1 MNFKALSAAALLFAT
16 THASAATLSVVVH
29 DADGAPLDQAVV
41 IVDAGLAVD
50 PARST
55 TVIDQVNRMFVPH
68 VSVVRTGTAVSF
80 PNRDDIRHHLYSFSE
95 AKTFEL
101 PLYKGTPA
109 EPVVFDKDGIV
120 TLACN
125 IHDWMLGFVYV
136 TDAPSFVV
144 TGEDGRASFELPARP
159 DYRVTV
165 WHPSLGPETEGRVS
179 VVSSDGDAPLEL
191 SVELSA
197 ETERGSRR
205 LRRGPGRYR

>member
-1 MNFKALSAAALLFAT
+1 MNFRFLLAAFLAAAPMS
-16 THASAATLSVVVH
+16 ASAAELRVIVH
-29 DADGAPLDQAVV
+29 DSNGAPLDQAVV
-41 IVDAGLAVD
+41 IVDAGLGRD
-50 PARST
+50 TARST
-55 TVIDQVNRMFVPH
+55 AVIDQVNRMFVPH

-109 EPVVFDKDGIV
+109 EPVIFDQAGIV

-136 TDAPSFVV
+136 TDSPSFVV
-144 TGEDGRASFELPARP
+144 TGEDGRADFVLPEQSK
-159 DYRVTV
+159 YRVTV
-165 WHPSLGPETEGRVS
+165 WHPSLGPETVGRVS
-179 VVSSDGDAPLEL
+179 EVPSAGEASLTLRMEL
-191 SVELSA
+191 AA
-197 ETERGSRR
+197 ETQRGSRR

>member
-1 MNFKALSAAALLFAT
+1 MVCILLCGAVRVD
-16 THASAATLSVVVH
+16 AATLTVTVH
-29 DADGAPLDQAVV
+29 DADGVPLDQAVV
-41 IVDAGLAVD
+41 VVDAESAAALR
-50 PARST
+50 PMT

-68 VSVVRTGTAVSF
+68 VSVVRTGTAVHF

-109 EPVVFDKDGIV
+109 DPVVFDQSGIV

-136 TDAPSFVV
+136 TDAPSSVV
-144 TGEDGRASFELPARP
+144 TGEDGRAAFELPARAR
-159 DYRVTV
+159 YRVTV

-179 VVSSDGDAPLEL
+179 EVASNGDAPLEL
-191 SVELSA
+191 RVEITA

>member
-1 MNFKALSAAALLFAT
+1 MNFRFLLAAILVST
-16 THASAATLSVVVH
+16 VSPVGAAVLSVVVQ
-29 DADGAPLDQAVV
+29 DASGTPLDQAVV
-41 IVDAGLAVD
+41 IVDSEATLA

-55 TVIDQVNRMFVPH
+55 AVIDQVNRMFVPH

-109 EPVVFDKDGIV
+109 EPVIFDQAGIV

-136 TDAPSFVV
+136 TDATSFVV
-144 TGEDGRASFELPARP
+144 TGEDGRAEFELTARAE
-159 DYRVTV
+159 YRVTV
-165 WHPSLGPETEGRVS
+165 WHPSLGPESEGHVS
-179 VVSSDGDAPLEL
+179 EGSSSDGAPQILR
-191 SVELSA
+191 VELAA
-197 ETERGSRR
+197 ETQRGSRR

>member
-1 MNFKALSAAALLFAT
+1 MNFKFILVFALLSAV
-16 THASAATLSVVVH
+16 THAGATGLSVVVH

-41 IVDAGLAVD
+41 IVDVGPSTD
-50 PARST
+50 PAQSIA
-55 TVIDQVNRMFVPH
+55 VIDQVNRMFVPH

-109 EPVVFDKDGIV
+109 EPVVFDKRGIV

-136 TDAPSFVV
+136 TDAPSFAV
-144 TGEDGRASFELPARP
+144 TGEDGRADFQLPAREQ
-159 DYRVTV
+159 YRVTV
-165 WHPSLGPETEGRVS
+165 WHPSLGPETEGRTNVL
-179 VVSSDGDAPLEL
+179 SSAGDAPLEL
-191 SVELSA
+191 QVELAA

-205 LRRGPGRYR
+205 LRRGGGRYR